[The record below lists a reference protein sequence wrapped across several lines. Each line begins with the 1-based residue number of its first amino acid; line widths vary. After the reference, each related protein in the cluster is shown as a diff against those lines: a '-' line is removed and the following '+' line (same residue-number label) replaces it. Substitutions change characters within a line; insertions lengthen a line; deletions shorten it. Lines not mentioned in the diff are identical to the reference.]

1 MTFSVVIIAVWLV
14 WVVLVAV
21 VSKILIKTGEKIE
34 QND

>member
-1 MTFSVVIIAVWLV
+1 VTFSVVIIAVWLV

-34 QND
+34 RND